1 MNAPLT
7 PKKLSNAAGVSV
19 VELLIVMSMITVI
32 SGFAFM
38 QIVRARQVMIR
49 ANAAQEL
56 VGYLEKARIDS
67 VRRRPT
73 TTAEMAQVS
82 IVNAT
87 FYSVTID
94 ADGNGSLDAPRVIAL
109 PTNTDLEFN
118 GSFPRT
124 IYFNLRG
131 RTVNAANAIT
141 SPGTISISSMTN
153 GYGSTVINV
162 SDAGQPVIGA
172 AATTS
177 NPVINSSP
185 APAPTFR
192 DNTLIP

>member
-56 VGYLEKARIDS
+56 VGYLEKARLDS

-124 IYFNLRG
+124 IYFNWRG

-141 SPGTISISSMTN
+141 APSTISITSVTN

-162 SDAGQPVIGA
+162 SDAGQPAIGTA
-172 AATTS
+172 MTG
-177 NPVINSSP
+177 NPVLNSSP
-185 APAPTFR
+185 APTPSLR
-192 DNTLIP
+192 SNTQIP